1 MTKIQK
7 LTIEILVTD
16 DGIGDLATTDEIV
29 DDLKEA
35 LAYYES
41 AILIGS
47 RTTDMIEMRD
57 LKLMPEPEPE
67 PEPTT
72 DDEAE
77 ICPLLDQPQAEPTV
91 MVIERGKRN
100 TQRIS
105 PSGERLTRYVST
117 QYVSMARSVEVGQYS
132 THNGK
137 PCVWLNDDQRQA
149 ISDLVR
155 EATQARKA
163 KKASHA

>member
-16 DGIGDLATTDEIV
+16 DGKADLATTEEIV
-29 DDLKEA
+29 NDIQETIACYD
-35 LAYYES
+35 
-41 AILIGS
+41 AIFIGS
-47 RTTDMIEMRD
+47 RTTDMIEMSD
-57 LKLMPEPEPE
+57 LKLMPDPEPE

-72 DDEAE
+72 DDDAE
-77 ICPLLDQPQAEPTV
+77 VCPLLHQPQAEPTV

-105 PSGERLTRYVST
+105 PSGERLTRYVSS
-117 QYVSMARSVEVGQYS
+117 QYVAMAKSVEVGQYS

-137 PCVWLNDDQRQA
+137 RCVWLTDDQRQA

-155 EATQARKA
+155 ESTQARKA
-163 KKASHA
+163 KKVSHA